1 MQRQIKV
8 LVVEPNK
15 LPKIQL
21 ISNNDST
28 KEKIIGGKLNYLY
41 NDSYPNVVI
50 ICNDQDGSKK
60 LPLNRLIETN
70 CITGTF
76 IIVRDDPKMGEDR
89 SLTDKQI
96 KKYEKIFDEKSIF
109 RTNFFKE
116 LRKQNIKNND
126 LSI

>member
-15 LPKIQL
+15 LPKLQL
-21 ISNNDST
+21 IANNDST
-28 KEKIIGGKLNYLY
+28 KEKIIGGELNYLY

-50 ICNDQDGSKK
+50 ICNNQDGRKK
-60 LPLNRLIETN
+60 MPLNRLIETK
-70 CITGTF
+70 CISGPF
-76 IIVRDDPKMGEDR
+76 IIARDDPEIGEDR

-109 RTNFFKE
+109 RANFFMK
-116 LRKQNIKNND
+116 LRKQNMKNND